1 MLGWCFDCLC
11 SFEWYLG
18 NIDKVMFILVMLMK
32 YGGGIVVWIK
42 VIMWKSL

>member
-11 SFEWYLG
+11 SLEWYLG